1 MAFGLS
7 QQQKSFYDENGYI
20 HVPAVITPTEAF
32 AYRQEIHALA
42 ERLRAVGAS
51 TDATWKSVRQT
62 DDAKKTVIHHCHNVQ
77 FQSAALARLITD
89 PRMTSLAQGIIG
101 PNVQLH
107 HTKMFIK
114 PPEKGSP
121 FPMHQDYPYFPHQ
134 RDSMIAAIFY
144 FDDCP
149 VEKGCF
155 RVVPGTHRL
164 GPLQH
169 EGDDH
174 HLPADR
180 FRIEDALPLPGKAGD
195 VILFSYLLVHGSGVN
210 VSSSARTTMLVQMRD
225 PTDPPMLNVHV
236 SRGQGM
242 MLAGIDPSCCTT
254 HPLNVNAEPALTM

>member
-1 MAFGLS
+1 MAQGLTP
-7 QQQKSFYDENGYI
+7 QQKAFYDQNGYI
-20 HVPAVITPTEAF
+20 HVPSVITPTEA
-32 AYRQEIHALA
+32 AHYRQEIHDLA
-42 ERLRAVGAS
+42 SRLRDLGAGI
-51 TDATWKSVRQT
+51 DATWSSVRQK
-62 DDAKKTVIHHCHNVQ
+62 DPAKQTVIHHCHNVQ
-77 FQSAALARLITD
+77 FHSAALARLITD

-149 VEKGCF
+149 IEKGCF
-155 RVVPGTHRL
+155 RVIPGTHKF
-164 GPLQH
+164 GPLPY

-174 HLPADR
+174 HLPADGY
-180 FRIEDALPLPGKAGD
+180 RIDDALPLPGKAGD
-195 VILFSYLLVHGSGVN
+195 VILFSYLLVHGSGIN
-210 VSSSARTTMLVQMRD
+210 VSSEARTTLLVQMRD
-225 PTDPPMLNVHV
+225 PTDPPMLNVHL

-254 HPLNVNAEPALTM
+254 QPLDAKPQPAMAM